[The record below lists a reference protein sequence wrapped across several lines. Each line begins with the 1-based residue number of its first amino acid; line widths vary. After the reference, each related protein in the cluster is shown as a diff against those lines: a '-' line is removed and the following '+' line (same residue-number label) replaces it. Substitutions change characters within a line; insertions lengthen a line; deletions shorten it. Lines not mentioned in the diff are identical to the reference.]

1 MNPNTKEVNAHLPL
15 FLPLLITFV
24 CNIPPRFYVTKM
36 TSSKLNKGLFANN
49 HASFHMWWKKNLL
62 NYQNVSKYYE
72 HGCLENLLL
81 LFMSLLTAL
90 IVKNSQILAG
100 TYFIKKFLEQT
111 SFNTKFW
118 THWKGRKSSYQ
129 VRQILAPFL
138 KISCSSFR
146 LKLRLTKI
154 VQEIKSEEVW
164 RKLEARNSFQ
174 RQSFTK
180 HFGKTLVF
188 MWNRALREKFDLCFS
203 ENFY

>member
-1 MNPNTKEVNAHLPL
+1 
-15 FLPLLITFV
+15 
-24 CNIPPRFYVTKM
+24 
-36 TSSKLNKGLFANN
+36 
-49 HASFHMWWKKNLL
+49 
-62 NYQNVSKYYE
+62 
-72 HGCLENLLL
+72 
-81 LFMSLLTAL
+81 MSLLTAL
-90 IVKNSQILAG
+90 IVKNSHILAG

-111 SFNTKFW
+111 SFNTKFE

-129 VRQILAPFL
+129 VRQNLAPFL

-203 ENFY
+203 GNFY